1 MLIVLARSWQ
11 SLALRGLA
19 AVLFGLLTLVWPD
32 VTLLVLVT
40 LFGAYALVDG
50 VAALVAAF
58 RGPPEARA
66 HRGTLVLEG
75 LLSVAAGIV
84 AFVWPDITALALL
97 YLIAAWAVV
106 TGILEIVAAV
116 ALRRELENEWFLG
129 LMGAASVLFGVLL
142 FARPGAGAL
151 TVTWLIGAYAVAFG
165 ALLLALAWRLRR
177 ETQPGGR
184 AAGAR
189 SLRSRAA

>member
-1 MLIVLARSWQ
+1 MLVVLARNWQ

-19 AVLFGLLTLVWPD
+19 AVVFGFLALVWPE

-50 VAALVAAF
+50 VADLVVAF

-66 HRGTLVLEG
+66 HRGALILEG
-75 LLSVAAGIV
+75 VVGILAGVA

-106 TGILEIVAAV
+106 TGILEVVAAV
-116 ALRRELENEWFLG
+116 ALRRELESEWFLA
-129 LMGAASVLFGVLL
+129 LMGAASVLFGLVL
-142 FARPGAGAL
+142 FVRPGEGAL
-151 TVTWLIGAYAVAFG
+151 AVTWLIGAYALAFG
-165 ALLLALAWRLRR
+165 ALLLGLAWRLRR
-177 ETQPGGR
+177 ETLPGGR